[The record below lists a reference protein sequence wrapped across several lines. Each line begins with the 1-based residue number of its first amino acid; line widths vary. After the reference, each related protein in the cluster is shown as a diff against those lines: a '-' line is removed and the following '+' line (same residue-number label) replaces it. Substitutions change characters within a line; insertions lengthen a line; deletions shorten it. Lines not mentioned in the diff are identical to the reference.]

1 MLRNEADI
9 EAKIEKD
16 GERKAHI
23 YNGYRPHFELMKGKF
38 TSGQL
43 SFDQE
48 CIKENESAIAR
59 VKFIFPEGYP
69 NCLWIGKKVP
79 ISEGEMRVG
88 YATIIKTYNEVLDC
102 KSKKIAILDGR
113 DFSDIYGFYGEIQ
126 KHLTKNLGWKIGN
139 NLDALNDILRGGF
152 GFHECDESIRVLWL
166 YSDKSK
172 QDLGEDIFNRIVQVF
187 KEHENKENEL
197 ILRQELF
204 E

>member
-1 MLRNEADI
+1 MLRQAADVEAI
-9 EAKIEKD
+9 IEKD
-16 GERKAHI
+16 GERKVHI
-23 YNGYRPHFELMKGKF
+23 YNGYRPYFELMKGQF

-69 NCLWIGKKVP
+69 NCLWIGRKVP
-79 ISEGEMRVG
+79 ISEGKIAVG
-88 YATIIKTYNEVLDC
+88 YATIIKIYNEVLDC
-102 KSKKIAILDGR
+102 NSKKVAILDGR
-113 DFSDIYGFYGEIQ
+113 DFSDLYGFYGEVQ
-126 KHLTKNLGWKIGN
+126 KHLTKNFDRTIGN
-139 NLDALNDILRGGF
+139 NLDDLNDILRGGF
-152 GFHECDESIRVLWL
+152 HEYDEPIRVLWL

-187 KEHENKENEL
+187 EENETKEMKL
-197 ILRQELF
+197 ILRGELF